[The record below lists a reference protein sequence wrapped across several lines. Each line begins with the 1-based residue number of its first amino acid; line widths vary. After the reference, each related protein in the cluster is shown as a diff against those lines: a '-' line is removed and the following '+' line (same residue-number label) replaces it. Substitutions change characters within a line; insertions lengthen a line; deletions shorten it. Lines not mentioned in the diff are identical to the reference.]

1 MDEALEFGVCGE
13 SYTVTA
19 FLKAIA
25 QSDEGLDVASAAYH
39 LDDDIQSEGELV
51 CFGVASVLWRR
62 KGGLVVVIK

>member
-1 MDEALEFGVCGE
+1 MYEALEFGVCGK

-39 LDDDIQSEGELV
+39 LDHDIQPEGELV
-51 CFGVASVLWRR
+51 CCGVASVLWRR
-62 KGGLVVVIK
+62 KGGLVVVVC